1 MEQFDW
7 LAALM
12 LVFFVSIPLVAAV
25 RFFLLAFKRGGSV
38 GNRVMGVLLALVALV
53 FTYWVSFE
61 KGEWVCADAANLL
74 AKRTVL
80 FALLLPSA
88 YFIEKAYGKVWT
100 NSEQPVELKRVA
112 VKAVLTFLIAEAV
125 GVGCYTFWLRFVC

>member
-7 LAALM
+7 LAALA

-25 RFFLLAFKRGGSV
+25 RFFLFAFKRGGSV
-38 GNRVMGVLLALVALV
+38 HNRVVGGLFGVVALV

-61 KGEWVCADAANLL
+61 KGEWVCADAVNLL

-100 NSEQPVELKRVA
+100 NSEQPAELKRVA
-112 VKAVLTFLIAEAV
+112 VKAVLTFLVAEAV
-125 GVGCYTFWLRFVC
+125 GVGGYALWLHFVC